1 MIAAAVCADD
11 RMEATVKPL
20 DDPKP
25 LTNADVSSRRSFMKY
40 AAAAAA
46 SAVAFGVDVPG
57 LRLSEAFAQQGA
69 VDLGGG
75 DVGVLNYAYALEQ
88 LEAAFYTQAL
98 AEPYEGMSG
107 YERSVLRD
115 IRDHE
120 IAHRSFF
127 AKALGRSRIPNLA
140 PNFSAVNF
148 ASRASVITT
157 ASTFEDLGVSAYN
170 GGGQAIR
177 NLAYLA
183 AAGSIVSVEARHA
196 AILRDFINPL
206 SSNFAGWDIVD
217 LNGLDVARAPSQVLI
232 AAAPFIATP
241 ITAAQLP

>member
-1 MIAAAVCADD
+1 MNNSDVSVPTPDNGD
-11 RMEATVKPL
+11 RR
-20 DDPKP
+20 
-25 LTNADVSSRRSFMKY
+25 SSRRSILKW
-40 AAAAAA
+40 AGAAAA
-46 SAVAFGVDVPG
+46 SAAVFGVDIPG
-57 LRLSEAFAQQGA
+57 LKLTEAFAQTGA

-88 LEAAFYTQAL
+88 LEAAFYTQVVAN
-98 AEPYEGMSG
+98 PYEGMSG

-127 AKALGRSRIPNLA
+127 AKALGRNRIPNLT
-140 PNFSAVNF
+140 PNFSAVDF
-148 ASRASVITT
+148 GSRRSVLTT

-170 GGGQAIR
+170 GGGQAIK
-177 NLAYLA
+177 NPAYLA

-196 AILRDFINPL
+196 AVLRDLIQPL
-206 SSNFAGWDIVD
+206 SSNFAGRDVV
-217 LNGLDVARAPSQVLI
+217 NFSGLDVARAPSQVLM

-241 ITAAQLP
+241 ITATQLP

>member
-1 MIAAAVCADD
+1 MEQADSCPSISRHSD
-11 RMEATVKPL
+11 
-20 DDPKP
+20 
-25 LTNADVSSRRSFMKY
+25 NQSSRRSVLKW

-46 SAVAFGVDVPG
+46 SALAFGVDIPG
-57 LRLSEAFAQQGA
+57 LRLNEAFAQAGA

-75 DVGVLNYAYALEQ
+75 DVGVFNYAYALEQ
-88 LEAAFYTQAL
+88 LEAAFYTQVIAT
-98 AEPYEGMSG
+98 PYQDMSG

-120 IAHRSFF
+120 IAHRAFF
-127 AKALGRSRIPNLA
+127 AKALGRNRIPNLT

-148 ASRASVITT
+148 ASRQSVLTT

-170 GGGQAIR
+170 GGGQAIK
-177 NLAYLA
+177 NPNYLA

-196 AILRDFINPL
+196 AIIRDMISPL
-206 SSNFAGWDIVD
+206 SPAFAGIDVVD
-217 LNGLDVARAPSQVLI
+217 FSGLDVARAPSQVLM

-241 ITAAQLP
+241 ITATQLP

>member
-1 MIAAAVCADD
+1 MTNTIDSDAADGG
-11 RMEATVKPL
+11 
-20 DDPKP
+20 
-25 LTNADVSSRRSFMKY
+25 RRSFLKLAGM
-40 AAAAAA
+40 AAAA
-46 SAVAFGVDVPG
+46 AVAFGVDVPG
-57 LRLSEAFAQQGA
+57 LQLNKAFAQGGA

-98 AEPYEGMSG
+98 AQPYSGMSG

-127 AKALGRSRIPNLA
+127 AKALGRNRIPNLT
-140 PNFSAVNF
+140 PNFTAVNF
-148 ASRASVITT
+148 ADRASVLTT
-157 ASTFEDLGVSAYN
+157 AATFEDLGVSAYN
-170 GGGQAIR
+170 GGGAAIK
-177 NLAYLA
+177 NPAYLA

-196 AILRDFINPL
+196 AIIRDIINTL
-206 SSNFAGWDIVD
+206 SSNFAGGDVVNW
-217 LNGLDVARAPSQVLI
+217 NGLDVSRLPSQVLP

-241 ITAAQLP
+241 VTATQLP

>member
-1 MIAAAVCADD
+1 MDHIDID
-11 RMEATVKPL
+11 TSEK
-20 DDPKP
+20 
-25 LTNADVSSRRSFMKY
+25 NSEGSSRRSFLKY

-46 SAVAFGVDVPG
+46 SAAAFGVDIPG
-57 LRLSEAFAQQGA
+57 LRLNEAFAQQGA

-88 LEAAFYTQAL
+88 LEAAFYTQVL
-98 AEPYEGMSG
+98 SQPYEGMSG

-115 IRDHE
+115 IQGHE
-120 IAHRSFF
+120 VAHRSFF
-127 AKALGRSRIPNLA
+127 AKALGRNRIPNLT
-140 PNFSAVNF
+140 PNFTAVNF

-177 NLAYLA
+177 SPAYLA

-196 AILRDFINPL
+196 AILRDLINPL
-206 SSNFAGWDIVD
+206 SSNFAGWDVVD
-217 LNGLDVARAPSQVLI
+217 LNGLDVARAPSQVLM

-241 ITAAQLP
+241 ITATQLP